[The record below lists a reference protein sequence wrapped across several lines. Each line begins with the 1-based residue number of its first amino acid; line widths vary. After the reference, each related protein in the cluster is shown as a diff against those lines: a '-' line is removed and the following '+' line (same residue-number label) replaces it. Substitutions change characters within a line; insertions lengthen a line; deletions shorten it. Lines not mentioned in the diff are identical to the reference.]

1 MAVAAC
7 SSLKRLVIMLVMM
20 LVMMSVMRMM
30 MVLMSMVHAHNVHYT
45 SLSDM
50 LSESKEAYMPL
61 YSNLNVEND
70 TQVSNNTIVMCD

>member
-20 LVMMSVMRMM
+20 LVMTSVMRMKRMM
-30 MVLMSMVHAHNVHYT
+30 MVLMSMVHAHNVHHT
-45 SLSDM
+45 LPDV

-70 TQVSNNTIVMCD
+70 TQVFTTSPW